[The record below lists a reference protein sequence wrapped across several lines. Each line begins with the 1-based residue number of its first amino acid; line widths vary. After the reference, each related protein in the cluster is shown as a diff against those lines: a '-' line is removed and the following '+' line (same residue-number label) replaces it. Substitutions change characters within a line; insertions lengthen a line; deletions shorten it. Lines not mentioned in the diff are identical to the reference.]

1 MRKLTAVLLFGT
13 VLASGVF
20 AAAAIGGHGGLFRLL
35 TGTTLTSTTP
45 GQRRVVIC
53 HGTGSRRHPHHTIT
67 VAQPAVAAHLAHGD
81 TLGPCAP
88 PPVTS
93 VTTTTLS
100 VTTATGLTTTVET
113 PVAPGH
119 SGDHDQ
125 GHGHH

>member
-88 PPVTS
+88 PP
-93 VTTTTLS
+93 
-100 VTTATGLTTTVET
+100 
-113 PVAPGH
+113 
-119 SGDHDQ
+119 
-125 GHGHH
+125 